1 MFRGPLEHNGRK
13 INIFEQTIEA
23 RYIRFEPQTW
33 KHAIALKFDLF
44 SCEIIVSTPPPEL
57 GTTTSF
63 EVCRDQMG
71 LENGQIQDHQI
82 SYSSIDGHFN
92 DVRLGSE
99 KAWKPRINSR
109 KEFVRVDLLEP
120 RNLSGIVTQ
129 GHANGEAWVESY
141 TYVIFKQIF
150 LLKFTEVE
158 FF

>member
-1 MFRGPLEHNGRK
+1 MFEHSV
-13 INIFEQTIEA
+13 EA

-44 SCEIIVSTPPPEL
+44 TCEIIVTTPPSGL
-57 GTTTSF
+57 GTSTTLAPF
-63 EVCRDQMG
+63 DICRDQMG
-71 LENGQIQDHQI
+71 IENGQIHDQHI
-82 SYSSIDGHFN
+82 TYSSVDGHYN

-129 GHANGEAWVESY
+129 GLANGEAWVESY
-141 TYVIFKQIF
+141 M
-150 LLKFTEVE
+150 
-158 FF
+158 